1 MKRNSLLRCRNKRD
15 KHCDVG
21 RQEKSQSGGKRQ
33 CGVANAYHFQPAGAR
48 PTQPQLPIASSM
60 QSGWEQQATSVNG
73 VTQERFDYE
82 QFQSETSTNTLD
94 NIPNALGLGG
104 MESPHCEGAR
114 CLSISKSREAI
125 DFGSETRANL
135 REI

>member
-1 MKRNSLLRCRNKRD
+1 
-15 KHCDVG
+15 
-21 RQEKSQSGGKRQ
+21 
-33 CGVANAYHFQPAGAR
+33 
-48 PTQPQLPIASSM
+48 M

-104 MESPHCEGAR
+104 MEPPHCEGAR